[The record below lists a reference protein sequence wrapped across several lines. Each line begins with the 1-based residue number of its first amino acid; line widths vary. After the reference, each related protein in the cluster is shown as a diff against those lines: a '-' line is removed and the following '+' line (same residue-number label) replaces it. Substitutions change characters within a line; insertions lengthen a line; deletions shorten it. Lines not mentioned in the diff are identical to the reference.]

1 MIWDQPM
8 TSLYSGGGPLGDGRD
23 MINFLFNPSTVST
36 DYNVG
41 NVSLQAAM
49 MYQVRGDSGDLLAPL
64 MQTVSWQLYFD
75 RTFELLYGGSPA
87 SQNDPGVIGV
97 QADVLQFM
105 QFTGVLSSLSSS
117 QANAVLGTP
126 TQGSA
131 PTSGGIMMLI
141 PSWVYFGNAAQ
152 QLANSGE
159 HRRE

>member
-1 MIWDQPM
+1 
-8 TSLYSGGGPLGDGRD
+8 
-23 MINFLFNPSTVST
+23 
-36 DYNVG
+36 
-41 NVSLQAAM
+41 
-49 MYQVRGDSGDLLAPL
+49 

-105 QFTGVLSSLSSS
+105 QFTGVLASLSSS

-126 TQGSA
+126 AQGNA
-131 PTSGGIMMLI
+131 PTSGGHHDDDPLL
-141 PSWVYFGNAAQ
+141 VVRGQCRAAVRQ
-152 QLANSGE
+152 QQE